1 MPLGALK
8 NSFAGRALGAGLAGL
23 TALTPLT
30 ATAQDVTP
38 TAMTH
43 EQEIAQFGAAL
54 SAARDYARENNS
66 VAILFHIGE
75 DIQAMPNRDEV
86 IAKVEAHF
94 EQQFAS
100 LGIAAEAFSRIN
112 LNARATGLTY
122 YYGDARYVRPSDGV
136 IDLDLQE
143 ASDAIP
149 SVAESL
155 RLLLQTKQA
164 QAEVVSSLSPN
175 IGG

>member
-8 NSFAGRALGAGLAGL
+8 KSFAGRALGAGLAGL
-23 TALTPLT
+23 TALTPMT
-30 ATAQDVTP
+30 AMAQDATP

-43 EQEIAQFGAAL
+43 EQEIAEFNEARFAAGA
-54 SAARDYARENNS
+54 YARENNS

-75 DIQAMPNRDEV
+75 DIQSMPNTDEV

-94 EQQFAS
+94 EQAFAS
-100 LGIAAEAFSRIN
+100 HGITAEAFSRVN

-122 YYGDARYVRPSDGV
+122 YYGDNIFGATDGV
-136 IDLDLQE
+136 IDLDLQQ

-155 RLLLQTKQA
+155 RLYSQTVQA
-164 QAEVVSSLSPN
+164 PADAASGLSPN
-175 IGG
+175 PDE